1 MNAFSGMMLCRS
13 LDYHEFQ
20 DAVKKICDES
30 VSPRIKEALTAF
42 KDSSHTQTPFFYIA
56 NCPMNAQDVNEESGN
71 VTEAFFEM
79 LAIYLD
85 DPTLRHV
92 MIDGDVCLIHKDAT
106 IHFHL

>member
-1 MNAFSGMMLCRS
+1 
-13 LDYHEFQ
+13 
-20 DAVKKICDES
+20 
-30 VSPRIKEALTAF
+30 
-42 KDSSHTQTPFFYIA
+42 
-56 NCPMNAQDVNEESGN
+56 MNAQDVNEESGN